1 MHIPVWC
8 IKLHTPRA
16 RPCSVLRAAHTL
28 CISLLGAW
36 SCKHTVQIL
45 AWCTELHYTLC
56 MSLLGAW
63 SCTHIMHMPAQCTEL
78 HTPDAHPCLVPRA
91 AHTQCPSLSPARS
104 CSHPVHVPALCSELL
119 TPSTCPCSVHR
130 AAQSTLWSSDGRGG
144 AGWLLPLERAE
155 KAAGFRA
162 GDASCLVEVASI
174 FSLSVQH
181 HPTDGEMSGV
191 ARTQQ
196 SPFCWDF
203 TERSPTKMPFPM
215 GPTFLSPAGTPPPH
229 IPSGS
234 PGLPTSLP
242 AAVTSRNIFRSSC
255 RRRGDAWPAPRSRP
269 RNAEQSSPP
278 TPGISDVPAQWRFG
292 MATAAWPRWGHGRTC
307 PVNPIPTSTSHSH
320 LSACWGLELV
330 LGPAMGTVSCCL
342 SPAGLGGWTS

>member
-119 TPSTCPCSVHR
+119 TPSTCPCSMHR

-162 GDASCLVEVASI
+162 GDASCVVEVASSASAYSTI
-174 FSLSVQH
+174 PLMGRGQGWPGPSRAHSAGISLKGVPPKCHFQWDPPSCPPQAPH
-181 HPTDGEMSGV
+181 HPT
-191 ARTQQ
+191 
-196 SPFCWDF
+196 SPLALQAC
-203 TERSPTKMPFPM
+203 RHPF
-215 GPTFLSPAGTPPPH
+215 LPP
-229 IPSGS
+229 
-234 PGLPTSLP
+234 
-242 AAVTSRNIFRSSC
+242 
-255 RRRGDAWPAPRSRP
+255 
-269 RNAEQSSPP
+269 
-278 TPGISDVPAQWRFG
+278 
-292 MATAAWPRWGHGRTC
+292 
-307 PVNPIPTSTSHSH
+307 
-320 LSACWGLELV
+320 
-330 LGPAMGTVSCCL
+330 
-342 SPAGLGGWTS
+342 